1 MNWARNWVMTGGKV
15 FRLTV
20 KSNRQTLSAEFAH
33 TGYRTALPE
42 EKAQAAEISET
53 KN

>member
-1 MNWARNWVMTGGKV
+1 MTGGKV
-15 FRLTV
+15 RRFTV
-20 KSNRQTLSAEFAH
+20 KSNRRTLSAEFAH

-42 EKAQAAEISET
+42 EKALAADISET